1 MDLDELLR
9 MQELLLF
16 TIQAAMPEDCQL
28 SLGILNENGEYVIT
42 KVVQAKSFHV
52 DIHEGNYGVM
62 NSSDPELGPISGA
75 FSSGDP
81 FTVYYPIEVYGEPL
95 KTSYVPVYGKGR
107 RVIALL
113 GVSLSLAQKFNV
125 NNAAQSLN
133 KNLTETDKSV
143 REIASGT
150 QVLAA
155 SLSNITEINARVSER
170 VTEATSLIKEI
181 QGNAS
186 RSNIL
191 ALNASIEAAR
201 AGEAGRG
208 FAVVA
213 KEMGKLANMS
223 GDSSSQI
230 SETLSTMFDA
240 LNEIKTA
247 VIEANDIASSQAASA
262 QTITATL
269 ETITTDAGT
278 LASLVDSAELEQVK

>member
-1 MDLDELLR
+1 MDLDELLA
-9 MQELLLF
+9 MQNLLLF

-28 SLGILNENGEYVIT
+28 SLGILNENKEYVIT
-42 KVVQAKSFHV
+42 KVVQAKTFQV

-62 NSSDPELGPISGA
+62 NPSDPELGPISGA
-75 FSSGDP
+75 FNSGDP

-107 RVIALL
+107 KVIALL
-113 GVSLSLAQKFNV
+113 GVSLSLAQAFNV
-125 NNAAQSLN
+125 NNAAKSLN
-133 KNLTETDKSV
+133 TNITETDKSV
-143 REIASGT
+143 HDIADGT
-150 QVLAA
+150 QTLAA
-155 SLSNITEINARVSER
+155 SLSNIMEINSRVSER
-170 VTEATSLIKEI
+170 VSEATGLIKEI

-223 GDSSSQI
+223 GESSSQI
-230 SETLSTMFDA
+230 SETLSTMFEA
-240 LNEIKTA
+240 LNEINSA
-247 VIEANDIASSQAASA
+247 VIEANEIATNQAASSQA
-262 QTITATL
+262 ITASL
-269 ETITTDAGT
+269 ETITADAGT
-278 LASLVDSAELEQVK
+278 LASLVDSAELDNLK